1 MKVKNIAFSGFM
13 AAIMLSV
20 TGAANAAVQIASQAY
35 VDAQDTATV
44 TTAVNQAV
52 TQVENKGYLTET
64 AAGNTYLT
72 KTDAAATYVT
82 EEGATTVVENT
93 LKNTETITQI
103 LTDTE
108 NGLGKELAAKADQSA
123 VDALNSSVGA
133 LETTVG
139 DETSGL
145 VKDVADAA
153 AAAAKAQGDVNTLA
167 GVVNN
172 ETTGLATKA
181 SQTDLT
187 ALTGRVSTNETN
199 IGALQTKVGT
209 AELSTTAKN
218 IAEAINELKTK
229 TDGMA
234 TEGNFNEMNNKI
246 TGLETSVGALE
257 TAVGDETSGLT
268 KDVADNKSDIA
279 TLKAG
284 ADVTGSV
291 ANTATGI
298 VTGYAVP
305 KPKAGDC
312 DAESEL
318 CLLSVKSDGT
328 LQWVAVT
335 KPAE

>member
-35 VDAQDTATV
+35 VDAQDATTV

-52 TQVENKGYLTET
+52 TQVENKGY
-64 AAGNTYLT
+64 
-72 KTDAAATYVT
+72 VT
-82 EEGATTVVENT
+82 EQGATTVVENT

-108 NGLGKELAAKADQSA
+108 NGLGKELASKADQST
-123 VDALNSSVGA
+123 VDELASSVGA
-133 LETTVG
+133 LETAVG

-153 AAAAKAQGDVNTLA
+153 ATAAAAQGDVDTLA

-181 SQTDLT
+181 SQADLT

-268 KDVADNKSDIA
+268 KDVADNKSAIT
-279 TLKAG
+279 TLNG
-284 ADVTGSV
+284 DETVDGSV
-291 ANTATGI
+291 ANTVKGMT
-298 VTGYAVP
+298 VP
-305 KPKAGDC
+305 KPTINCGAGKMC
-312 DAESEL
+312 V
-318 CLLSVKSDGT
+318 LSIGTDGNPV
-328 LQWVAVT
+328 WVDVT
-335 KPAE
+335 QPYGE